1 MLQKKSSKALNSAVV
16 YFIAAAILLTPIM
29 GVILDDYNII
39 LNIQLP
45 LFISLVIGL
54 LRFSYLTL
62 EYKNKLSMPNIIR
75 NLNIKLQTNN
85 VNLLCK
91 TEKYHIHI
99 LLFISILLPLLL
111 SKYWLSVLILALIY
125 VLLGVG
131 LNIVVGYAGLLD
143 LGYVGFYAIG
153 AYTYALGT
161 QYFDLSFWA
170 ALPIGALFAGI
181 AGAILAFPVL
191 RMHGDYLAIVTLG
204 FGEII
209 RLILNN
215 WISLTN
221 GPNGVVT
228 PQITIF
234 GLEFN
239 RISKNGGVPFHDF
252 FHIAYSSK
260 LKYLIIYFVLLVVVS
275 ITVKFSHKLKN
286 MPIGRAWEA
295 LRENEIACRSL
306 GIYHVTTK
314 LSAFSI
320 GAAIAG
326 IGGVFF
332 AAFQGFVNPSS
343 FTFFESALILAI
355 VVLGGMGSL
364 LGVILAALVLTTLPE
379 LLRDFSELRMLTF
392 GFLMIIMMM
401 FKPNGFI
408 KLKRPIINLNER

>member
-1 MLQKKSSKALNSAVV
+1 M
-16 YFIAAAILLTPIM
+16 
-29 GVILDDYNII
+29 
-39 LNIQLP
+39 
-45 LFISLVIGL
+45 
-54 LRFSYLTL
+54 
-62 EYKNKLSMPNIIR
+62 
-75 NLNIKLQTNN
+75 
-85 VNLLCK
+85 
-91 TEKYHIHI
+91 
-99 LLFISILLPLLL
+99 
-111 SKYWLSVLILALIY
+111 
-125 VLLGVG
+125 LLGVG

-153 AYTYALGT
+153 AYTYALGG

-170 ALPIGALFAGI
+170 AIPLGALFAGI

-215 WISLTN
+215 WIAFTN
-221 GPNGVVT
+221 GPNGVIT

-234 GLEFN
+234 GIEFN
-239 RISKNGGVPFHDF
+239 RMSKNGGVTFHNLF
-252 FHIAYSSK
+252 NIEYNSK
-260 LKYLIIYFVLLVVVS
+260 LKYIIIYLVLLTVVGLT
-275 ITVKFSHKLKN
+275 IKFAHKLKH

-320 GAAIAG
+320 GAAIGG

-332 AAFQGFVNPSS
+332 SAYQGFVNPSS

-364 LGVILAALVLTTLPE
+364 LGVVLAALVLTILPE
-379 LLRDFSELRMLTF
+379 FLRDFSELRMFLF
-392 GFLMIIMMM
+392 GLLMIAMMI
-401 FKPNGFI
+401 FRPNGFI
-408 KLKRPIINLNER
+408 NSKRPVINLNKAS